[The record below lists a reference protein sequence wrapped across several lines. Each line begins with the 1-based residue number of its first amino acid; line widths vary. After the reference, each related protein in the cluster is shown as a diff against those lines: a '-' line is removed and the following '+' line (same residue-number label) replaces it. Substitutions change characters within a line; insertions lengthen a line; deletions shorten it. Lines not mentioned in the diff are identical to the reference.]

1 MRDQDD
7 LGGSLSSVEG
17 WGHILKEYERHLRG
31 VLISFSLCP
40 FCAFLPSSGLGEVG
54 KVGEVLSQWA
64 SIIYGP
70 FSNNSM
76 TELAALFFPGVLPY
90 LGSIQRAW
98 NTT

>member
-1 MRDQDD
+1 M
-7 LGGSLSSVEG
+7 
-17 WGHILKEYERHLRG
+17 
-31 VLISFSLCP
+31 
-40 FCAFLPSSGLGEVG
+40 GEVG
-54 KVGEVLSQWA
+54 KVGEVLNQWA

-76 TELAALFFPGVLPY
+76 PELAALFFPGVLPY